1 MLKSGMHELALAVSI
16 AEIAAEEAR
25 RHGGGRVEA
34 IHLRIG
40 PLAGVVKEA
49 LLSAFPIAARG
60 TAVEGCRLVIEDVP
74 LVVYCPACRA
84 ERPVEPDCRLRCPVC
99 RTPTGQIRQ
108 GRELEVAALE
118 LAS

>member
-1 MLKSGMHELALAVSI
+1 MHELALAVSI
-16 AEIAAEEAR
+16 VQIAEQEAR

-49 LLSAFPIAARG
+49 LLAAFPIAARG
-60 TAVEGCRLVIEDVP
+60 TAVDGSRLVIEDVP
-74 LVVYCPACRA
+74 LVIYCPVCRA
-84 ERPVEPDCRLRCPVC
+84 ESPVAADGWLRCPAC
-99 RTPTGQIRQ
+99 RTPTGDIRQ

-118 LAS
+118 LAT